1 MNDER
6 LRGLVFLWEPYKKE
20 YWWWEVFET
29 LRRLAMTGLLSTIDP
44 GSFTQITTGSMMVT
58 LYTVYLAWARP
69 FEELRDNIIAILS
82 GILLILTFLSA
93 FLMKSQKLVEDSFEA
108 TGLGMVLI
116 VATVLIIVLFLV
128 WAWYSFNNLS
138 TSNNGMA
145 ARALQSSIGSTGS
158 NVGGD
163 GEGVEMGERRG
174 SKFGSDNP
182 MHKEAEAAG
191 REGAKK
197 KKKGKSLF
205 KRFEDELM
213 RRHYERQYVKKP
225 SNPNV
230 KRDKQYEDP
239 VPGPPPES

>member
-1 MNDER
+1 MFYVTAKNALSRAVGVR
-6 LRGLVFLWEPYKKE
+6 LTV
-20 YWWWEVFET
+20 EVINPCPLGSAT
-29 LRRLAMTGLLSTIDP
+29 LLRSQVST
-44 GSFTQITTGSMMVT
+44 
-58 LYTVYLAWARP
+58 Y
-69 FEELRDNIIAILS
+69 
-82 GILLILTFLSA
+82 
-93 FLMKSQKLVEDSFEA
+93 
-108 TGLGMVLI
+108 
-116 VATVLIIVLFLV
+116 
-128 WAWYSFNNLS
+128 S
-138 TSNNGMA
+138 TSMI
-145 ARALQSSIGSTGS
+145 IGSTGS
-158 NVGGD
+158 NVGGG